1 MTCVWPRERLKREA
15 IENPAKREE
24 IEKEMSKIKTE
35 MEEQSGVK
43 IDYIKEGLIIHVFER
58 PYTYHGLLCIKNLP
72 STGSPSYFW
81 LRTL

>member
-1 MTCVWPRERLKREA
+1 MYPDSFWPESRLKREA

-43 IDYIKEGLIIHVFER
+43 IDYIKESLKILQKCRDKISTEEARSKVVPKIHA
-58 PYTYHGLLCIKNLP
+58 
-72 STGSPSYFW
+72 
-81 LRTL
+81 